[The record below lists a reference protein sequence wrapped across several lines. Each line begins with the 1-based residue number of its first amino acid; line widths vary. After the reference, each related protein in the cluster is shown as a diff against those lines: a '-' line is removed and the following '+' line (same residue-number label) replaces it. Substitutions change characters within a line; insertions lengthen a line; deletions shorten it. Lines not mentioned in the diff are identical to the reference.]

1 VTTLILPNSYDPVS
15 APKMFTLVLVVTTG
29 LLFSNSS
36 FLSRNNLDLL
46 SKVAIAFTILLVVNL
61 LINNSAFPE
70 RLFGVSGSSTG
81 F

>member
-1 VTTLILPNSYDPVS
+1 
-15 APKMFTLVLVVTTG
+15 MFTLVLVVATG

-46 SKVAIAFTILLVVNL
+46 SKVAIAFMILLVVNL